1 MNLLLLAHRV
11 PYPPNKGEKIR
22 TFHHLSFLLKQ
33 GHNVTVVTPLNGN
46 EDKEHAEQLS
56 KKLSI
61 PVVHLTL
68 RSRIL
73 RLAKGMLRGQALSV
87 ANFHTAALQNK
98 VDHLLESNTPDVLM
112 CTSSA
117 MAAYVLN
124 ETTMDKI
131 RRKRIRLVMDF
142 MDLDSLKWEQ
152 YKDRKPWPISLIYS
166 REAKLLSRFESQI
179 LAAFDASLFVTV
191 DEKDL
196 LQSERHISSKV
207 HVISN
212 GVDTDMYYPAADNSA
227 RTDNTV
233 ANGPVLLFTG
243 VMDYFPNEDAVIW
256 FADEIWPQ
264 LKDKYPQAKFI
275 VAGMR
280 PSRKIQALD
289 KIDGIEVTGYVED
302 ILPYYQQ
309 ADVLIA
315 PFRLARGIQNKILQA
330 MACGLPVIT
339 SAAGAAGIDCESGK
353 ELLIASDA
361 TDYIA
366 NIEKLVTGEDL
377 CESIRNA
384 GLKLVQQKYSWD
396 AENAKLEYILSGRIA
411 DQP

>member
-1 MNLLLLAHRV
+1 
-11 PYPPNKGEKIR
+11 
-22 TFHHLSFLLKQ
+22 
-33 GHNVTVVTPLNGN
+33 
-46 EDKEHAEQLS
+46 
-56 KKLSI
+56 
-61 PVVHLTL
+61 
-68 RSRIL
+68 
-73 RLAKGMLRGQALSV
+73 MLRGQALSV
-87 ANFHTAALQNK
+87 ANFHSTALQNK

-179 LAAFDASLFVTV
+179 LTAFDASLFVTV

-196 LQSERHISSKV
+196 LQSESHISSKV
-207 HVISN
+207 HVVSN

-264 LKDKYPQAKFI
+264 LKDKY
-275 VAGMR
+275 
-280 PSRKIQALD
+280 
-289 KIDGIEVTGYVED
+289 
-302 ILPYYQQ
+302 
-309 ADVLIA
+309 
-315 PFRLARGIQNKILQA
+315 
-330 MACGLPVIT
+330 C
-339 SAAGAAGIDCESGK
+339 
-353 ELLIASDA
+353 LLYTSDA
-361 TDYIA
+361 
-366 NIEKLVTGEDL
+366 
-377 CESIRNA
+377 
-384 GLKLVQQKYSWD
+384 
-396 AENAKLEYILSGRIA
+396 A
-411 DQP
+411 DE